1 MLAAAGAMMAGC
13 AEQSSFPSFGTV
25 VPVGNNVLT
34 PEQRQAEMKEMAKE
48 QQTHTGEA
56 QREIEQR

>member
-34 PEQRQAEMKEMAKE
+34 PEQRQERERMIEEIIGELIAE
-48 QQTHTGEA
+48 GNW
-56 QREIEQR
+56 R